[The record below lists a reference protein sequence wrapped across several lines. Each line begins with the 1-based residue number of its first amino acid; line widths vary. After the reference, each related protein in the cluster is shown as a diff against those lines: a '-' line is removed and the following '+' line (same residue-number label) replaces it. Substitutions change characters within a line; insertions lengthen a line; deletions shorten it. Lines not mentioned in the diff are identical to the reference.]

1 MRYFNS
7 IALLLLVCCSAFAQK
22 KDSVNIRMFIPT
34 SIRVGVDVVSIAKT
48 EFGKS
53 FEGFETAVDIDLYR
67 YYPTVEFG
75 NSASSYV
82 SLNGSTYANEGNY
95 WRAGIDVNFLKK
107 DPEKNMFFLGA
118 RYGRSKY
125 SEDATLINTDPVW
138 GDYTETLTN
147 TDLTASWMELTTG
160 VKVKVWKLFWLGYTA
175 RFKFWKK
182 LDDSQELLTSEVP
195 GYGWTDRGTT
205 WGFSYYALVK
215 IPLPKKK

>member
-1 MRYFNS
+1 M
-7 IALLLLVCCSAFAQK
+7 
-22 KDSVNIRMFIPT
+22 NIRMFIPT
-34 SIRVGVDVVSIAKT
+34 GIRVGVDAVSIAKT
-48 EFGKS
+48 EFGES

-82 SLNGSTYANEGNY
+82 SSNSSTYANEGNY

-118 RYGRSKY
+118 RYGRSNY
-125 SEDATLINTDPVW
+125 SENATLINTDPVW

-160 VKVKVWKLFWLGYTA
+160 IKVKVWKVFWLGYTA

-182 LDDSQELLTSEVP
+182 LDNSQELLTSEVP
-195 GYGWTDRGTT
+195 GYGWTDRETT